1 MADRKRA
8 KDEVLGE
15 LHIAM
20 AKELL
25 ARVSSGGATPADLN
39 AAIKFLQNN
48 KIEVDTVPNSPLDRL
63 TKALPTF
70 NDEDQDE
77 PQVSH

>member
-1 MADRKRA
+1 MAGKKRA
-8 KDEVLGE
+8 EDAVLGE

-20 AKELL
+20 AKVLL
-25 ARVSSGGATPADLN
+25 ARVNSPDATPADLN

-48 KIEVDTVPNSPLDRL
+48 KIEVDTVADSPIDRL
-63 TKALPTF
+63 SKGLPTF

-77 PQVSH
+77 HTATH